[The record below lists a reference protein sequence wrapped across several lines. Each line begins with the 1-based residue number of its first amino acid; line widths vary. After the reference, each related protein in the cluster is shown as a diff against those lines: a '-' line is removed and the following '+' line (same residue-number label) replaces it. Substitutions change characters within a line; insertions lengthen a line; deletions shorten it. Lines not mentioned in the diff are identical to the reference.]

1 MAITSTTFTAV
12 KTLFVAKLSEV
23 TGLNVFSVGD
33 TTPALPSVE
42 VLWPRFR
49 RVGVDEAEDQLGS
62 VSLTTYWPLRLSVDA
77 DSLAQSQVDAFSYLG
92 QIIGKFDANESLGT
106 TAADGFAVLC
116 RVTDGDEDRA
126 PIAGDS
132 KATRSYVMTFEIR
145 QKL

>member
-1 MAITSTTFTAV
+1 MAITSTTFTSV
-12 KTLFVAKLSEV
+12 KTLFVAKLSEIS
-23 TGLNVFSVGD
+23 GLNVFSVGD

-42 VLWPRFR
+42 VMWPRFR
-49 RVGVDEAEDQLGS
+49 RAGVDDAEDQLGS

-77 DSLAQSQVDAFSYLG
+77 DSLAASQSDAFSYLG

-116 RVTDGDEDRA
+116 RVTDGDVESA
-126 PIAGDS
+126 PTFGDS
-132 KATRSYVMTFEIR
+132 KATKSYVMTFEIR